1 MKLNAFLAVILTGF
15 LSTACSGQTTARG
28 EYMHLFFVGPSW
40 FAGHGVVQ
48 YSPAFKGKTEELVA
62 ETEDTRQISPNGFM
76 SRMRTTTT
84 TSSAQTATVITTDRG
99 TFVQE
104 PDGSQH
110 RQTAADL
117 AKENQKEADIIDQ
130 GLRLQEKRSNL
141 ARATLSKALNDVAAD
156 GWEVVQM
163 TAYGT
168 QGGLVYLLKKR

>member
-1 MKLNAFLAVILTGF
+1 MKLYAFLLAILLAFSPKTT
-15 LSTACSGQTTARG
+15 LGQTAPRT
-28 EYMHLFFVGPSW
+28 EYMQLFFVGPNW

-48 YSPAFKGKTEELVA
+48 YSPAFKGKAEELIA
-62 ETEDTRQISPNGFM
+62 ETEETRQLSPNGFL
-76 SRMRTTTT
+76 SRVTTT
-84 TSSAQTATVITTDRG
+84 TSSSSSETATVISTDRG

-117 AKENQKEADIIDQ
+117 AKENQKEAERIDK
-130 GLRLQEKRSNL
+130 GLRLLEKRSNL
-141 ARATLSKALNDVAAD
+141 ARAALSKALNEVAAD

-163 TAYGT
+163 TSYGT